1 MKFDFESAFSEEP
14 SLDPKNWADM
24 KKVALQMVEDM
35 FDLLQN
41 INSKK
46 VWEVIPEKVKNSI
59 DIPVPRN
66 ENDVTN
72 VYQDFK
78 EQILP
83 YYKGNI
89 HPRYWSW
96 VEGTGTSTTM
106 MAEMLAAG
114 LNSNCNN
121 GEHIAMYIE
130 TMVMRWLKQALAL
143 PDERDGSLVSG
154 GSMANLSCLLVARNY
169 FTKNQDRA
177 TGVGEN
183 KYRIYVTSETHSCI
197 AKAAEIM
204 GIGSKSIRRVNTLP
218 NYSMNVAE
226 LQDAIDQDRKKGYTP
241 FCVVANIGTV
251 RTGAVDPIKEISGVC
266 KRESLWLH
274 IDGAYGIFAKLL
286 PEYNEMLQ
294 HVNNADSIAFD
305 LHKWMYIPYE
315 AGCFFVKNKQLLT
328 DTFSLPTDYLSL
340 HEKGLASG
348 PEPMSNLSIEMS
360 RGFKALKIWMMIKEH
375 GMDKISKSIKQN
387 IIQAHYLAHL
397 IEEESNLELL
407 SEVLLNVVC
416 FRYRPNKDLQND
428 ILNKLNKDIVMQLHC
443 RGIAAPSYTILNDVY
458 AIRVANVNH
467 RSRKRDFDILIKSVI
482 EIGNELTI

>member
-1 MKFDFESAFSEEP
+1 MKFDFESAFSKEP
-14 SLDPKNWADM
+14 SLDPQDWDEM
-24 KKVALQMVEDM
+24 KKTALQMVEDM

-46 VWEVIPEKVKNSI
+46 VWQEIPEKVKKEI
-59 DIPVPRN
+59 DIPVPQN
-66 ENDVTN
+66 ENHVN
-72 VYQDFK
+72 AVYQDFK
-78 EQILP
+78 QQILP

-130 TMVMRWLKQALAL
+130 SLVIRWLKQALVL

-177 TGVGEN
+177 NGVGEN
-183 KYRIYVTSETHSCI
+183 KYLIYVTSETHSCI
-197 AKAAEIM
+197 MKAAEIM
-204 GIGSKSIRRVNTLP
+204 GLGSKSIRKINSLP
-218 NYSMNVAE
+218 NYSMDVME
-226 LQDAIDQDRKKGYTP
+226 LQEAIDQDRKNGFTP

-251 RTGAVDPIKEISGVC
+251 RTGAIDPIKEISIIC
-266 KRESLWLH
+266 KRESLWFH
-274 IDGAYGIFAKLL
+274 IDGAFGVFAKLL
-286 PEYNEMLQ
+286 PEYKEMLKQ
-294 HVNNADSIAFD
+294 VDEADSIAFD

-315 AGCFFVKNKQLLT
+315 AGCFFVKNKQFLT
-328 DTFSLPTDYLSL
+328 DTFSLPTDYLSV

-375 GMDKISKSIKQN
+375 GITKISESIKQN
-387 IIQAHYLAHL
+387 IIQAHYLAYL

-416 FRYRPNKDLQND
+416 FRYKPNKDLQND
-428 ILNKLNKDIVMQLHC
+428 VLNKLNKEIVMQLQC
-443 RGIAAPSYTILNDVY
+443 RGIAAPSYTILNGIY

-467 RSRKRDFDILIKSVI
+467 RSRKSDFEMLIKCVI
-482 EIGNELTI
+482 EIGDEILI